1 LYRTFGTHKEVFPMK
16 TVIVVLSDPGA
27 GEEALGRLFNALAAA
42 YELKQKQQEVE
53 ILFQGA
59 GTRWAGH
66 LTNADH
72 PAHGLYAEVADRVAG
87 VSSGCADVFGARDD
101 AEANGFSLIGDN
113 AVPGTS
119 GLPSLARYIREGFPV
134 VTF

>member
-1 LYRTFGTHKEVFPMK
+1 MK
-16 TVIVVLSDPGA
+16 TAIVVLSDPGA

-42 YELKQKQQEVE
+42 YDLKQKQQEVE

-59 GTRWAGH
+59 GTRWTGH
-66 LTNADH
+66 LMNGDH
-72 PAHGLYAEVADRVAG
+72 PAHGLYTAVADRVAG
-87 VSSGCADVFGARDD
+87 VSGGCADVFGARSD

-119 GLPSLARYIREGFPV
+119 GLPSLARYIGEGYSV
-134 VTF
+134 ITF

>member
-1 LYRTFGTHKEVFPMK
+1 MK
-16 TVIVVLSDPGA
+16 TAIVVLCDPKS

-42 YELKQKQQEVE
+42 YDLKQRKYDVD

-66 LTNADH
+66 LTRPEH
-72 PAHGLYAEVADRVAG
+72 PAHALYCAVADKVAG
-87 VSSGCADVFGARDD
+87 VSSGCSEVFGARGE
-101 AEANGFSLIGDN
+101 ALANGFTLVSGN

-119 GLPSLARYIREGFPV
+119 GLPSLASYVADGSV
-134 VTF
+134 VLTF